1 MRASKAD
8 WSVDDA
14 LTVYRWAGFVVR
26 EGAKHIVVQH
36 PDLPSLVATITR
48 SSPLPTGSIQTL
60 LDLVSRAEEG
70 RKGAK

>member
-36 PDLPSLVATITR
+36 PDLPFLVATITR
-48 SSPLPTGSIQTL
+48 SSPLPTG
-60 LDLVSRAEEG
+60 
-70 RKGAK
+70 